1 MIQTYT
7 SNDLLTLIYGET
19 DTCGS
24 FKIKQ
29 EILQNP
35 ELAKEYR
42 ELRSTKSILESHH
55 LSPKKATISRILELS
70 QKGVKELG

>member
-42 ELRSTKSILESHH
+42 ELRSTKSALDSHQM
-55 LSPKKATISRILELS
+55 SPNKATISNILKMS
-70 QKGVKELG
+70 QKGIKELG